1 MGTTLTMA
9 FAVDW
14 RLFVAHADDSRCYLY
29 SGNRLQRLTQD
40 HTVTAEM
47 VRKGMISPQ
56 SQANHPWRHVVTNI
70 LGGTERG
77 VQAELHSLDLHAGDV
92 LLLCSDGL
100 TEMVPE
106 GQIAGILREE
116 TLPQIACERLVAEA
130 NRLGGKDNITAVV
143 ARFES
148 TEPSQV
154 GS

>member
-1 MGTTLTMA
+1 L
-9 FAVDW
+9 
-14 RLFVAHADDSRCYLY
+14 H
-29 SGNRLQRLTQD
+29 SGKRLQQLTHD
-40 HTVTAEM
+40 HTMTAEM

-106 GQIAGILREE
+106 GAQLQNAATQL
-116 TLPQIACERLVAEA
+116 
-130 NRLGGKDNITAVV
+130 
-143 ARFES
+143 
-148 TEPSQV
+148 
-154 GS
+154 